1 MFHKIVKLKIIYQ
14 KFGKLIRK
22 TGQLRNEDEKYQKYK
37 RGGQHFM
44 NATIKGAVIGAI
56 ITGVLSIAGTVAA
69 TAMAKDQGE
78 QETINQLNSQI
89 ANVNGDNNT
98 VTINSVDDLI
108 NEYKELTAENKLL
121 VSQNTEY
128 SNELEETKSRLAEY
142 ENQADSKVQELEQQ
156 LNDKPDVQFR
166 NIGLSIEGEDIPIN
180 AVDSSVIIHNRTYY
194 SEEFIKSLIGSDTNL
209 SVQDDRMY
217 VGKIIKEK
225 SYLSDE
231 WVLDSRHTVSL
242 NSVTDSYGNVH
253 TNALIFDGGQCSII
267 YNLNG
272 EYSLLKCNIAIRDNA
287 DMERTGVLTI
297 KADDTVVYTSPV
309 LTKTTAPFSET
320 DIPISNC
327 SLLTIEY
334 NASSSYNDCILDEI
348 VIYN

>member
-1 MFHKIVKLKIIYQ
+1 
-14 KFGKLIRK
+14 
-22 TGQLRNEDEKYQKYK
+22 
-37 RGGQHFM
+37 M

-217 VGKIIKEK
+217 VGKNYKRKI
-225 SYLSDE
+225 LF
-231 WVLDSRHTVSL
+231 VGR
-242 NSVTDSYGNVH
+242 
-253 TNALIFDGGQCSII
+253 
-267 YNLNG
+267 
-272 EYSLLKCNIAIRDNA
+272 
-287 DMERTGVLTI
+287 MGVG
-297 KADDTVVYTSPV
+297 
-309 LTKTTAPFSET
+309 
-320 DIPISNC
+320 
-327 SLLTIEY
+327 
-334 NASSSYNDCILDEI
+334 
-348 VIYN
+348 